1 MGTGNERLRL
11 FFFAGFVRIMA
22 TWFVENVLGDS
33 VFATVLRSLKYCSI
47 REYNDYVEQ
56 KNIYGELFYKEVRVN
71 F

>member
-1 MGTGNERLRL
+1 
-11 FFFAGFVRIMA
+11 MA

-33 VFATVLRSLKYCSI
+33 VFATVLRSLKYSSV

-56 KNIYGELFYKEVRVN
+56 KNIYGELFYKEVRIN